1 MLLVSSGVVGA
12 LLVGGMILLF
22 IASWYFNHKTKIP
35 EGCKIESHS
44 ECMGCSNI
52 LCASRKAAP
61 TEEEEK
67 VEVVKTIDM
76 DKEVQEHLK
85 EYEEK
90 K

>member
-52 LCASRKAAP
+52 LCASRKNP
-61 TEEEEK
+61 VEEEEK
-67 VEVVKTIDM
+67 EEIVKTIDM
-76 DKEVQEHLK
+76 DREVKEHLK
-85 EYEEK
+85 EYDEK

>member
-35 EGCKIESHS
+35 EGCKIESS
-44 ECMGCSNI
+44 KECMGCSNI
-52 LCASRKAAP
+52 LCASRKNP
-61 TEEEEK
+61 VEEEDE
-67 VEVVKTIDM
+67 KTIDM
-76 DKEVQEHLK
+76 DREVKEHLK
-85 EYEEK
+85 EYDEK

>member
-52 LCASRKAAP
+52 LCASRKTP
-61 TEEEEK
+61 VEEEEK
-67 VEVVKTIDM
+67 EEIVKTIDM
-76 DKEVQEHLK
+76 DREVKELLK
-85 EYEEK
+85 EYDEK

>member
-35 EGCKIESHS
+35 EGCKIESS
-44 ECMGCSNI
+44 KECMGCSNI
-52 LCASRKAAP
+52 LCASRKNP
-61 TEEEEK
+61 VEEEEK
-67 VEVVKTIDM
+67 EEIVKTIDM
-76 DKEVQEHLK
+76 DREVKEHLK
-85 EYEEK
+85 EYDEK

>member
-1 MLLVSSGVVGA
+1 MLLVSSGVVGG

-35 EGCKIESHS
+35 EGCNVESHT

-52 LCASRKAAP
+52 LCSSRKSAP
-61 TEEEEK
+61 TEEKEEI
-67 VEVVKTIDM
+67 VKTIDM

-85 EYEEK
+85 EYDEK